1 MFTGL
6 IQEVGKVKAIK
17 KSSHHIALTCAC
29 SANILQDYK
38 IGDSMAVNGACL
50 TAIAIDKQ
58 GFTVEI
64 MPETFA
70 KTTLSQLQVNAAVNL
85 ERAMLGSSR
94 FEGHIVAGH
103 VDTVTRLIKRTQVE
117 NSLVLTFQ
125 YPTQVFGE
133 IVPQGSIAINGTS
146 LTVSAVTPGT
156 FSVSLIPHSIEQTN
170 LVEVK
175 LGQMVNIET
184 DILGKYV
191 KSMLGKQKSQDMIKY
206 LGEIGGTGE

>member
-6 IQEVGKVKAIK
+6 IQEVGRVKAIK

-29 SANILQDYK
+29 SEETLQGYQ
-38 IGDSMAVNGACL
+38 IGDSMAVNGVCL
-50 TAIAIDKQ
+50 TAIAVDKQ
-58 GFTVEI
+58 GFTVEV

-70 KTTLSQLQVNAAVNL
+70 KTTLSQLQINAAVNL

-103 VDTVTRLIKRTQVE
+103 VDTVTRLIKRTRVE
-117 NSLVLTFQ
+117 NSLVLTFH
-125 YPTQVFGE
+125 YPSQVFGE

-156 FSVSLIPHSIEQTN
+156 FSVSLIPHSMEQTN
-170 LVEVK
+170 LDEIKVGN
-175 LGQMVNIET
+175 LVNIET
-184 DILGKYV
+184 DVLAKYV
-191 KSMLGKQKSQDMIKY
+191 KAMLGKQKNQTMINY
-206 LGEIGGTGE
+206 LGEIGGTGK